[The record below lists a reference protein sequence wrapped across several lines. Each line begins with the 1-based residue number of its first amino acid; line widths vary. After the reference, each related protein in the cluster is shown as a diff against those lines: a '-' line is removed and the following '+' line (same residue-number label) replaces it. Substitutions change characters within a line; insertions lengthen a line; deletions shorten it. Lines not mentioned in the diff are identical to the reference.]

1 MSSFQSSLDEQHKR
15 ETDPRRVFGP
25 TIERLPLMLI
35 SLGVAVIAGTAL
47 AFAGPIGV
55 AASLLIEGL
64 FLLVSVPVSLL
75 LVLGV
80 ARTTGL
86 YFGTLGQAIV
96 RLSSFFVASQGLL
109 IPVVL
114 SMGHFGDL
122 SVAIVALFGCLVALF
137 WLFVVIFR
145 LDPLAA
151 LGTFRVLLAFACALA
166 FQSLVIWGLLVLRR
180 LFGLGF
186 PSS

>member
-1 MSSFQSSLDEQHKR
+1 MSSFQSSQDEQHER

-25 TIERLPLMLI
+25 TFERLPLVLI
-35 SLGVAVIAGTAL
+35 GLGVAVIAGAAF

-55 AASLLIEGL
+55 AASILIEAL
-64 FLLVSVPVSLL
+64 FLLVSVPISLL
-75 LVLGV
+75 LVLGA
-80 ARTTGL
+80 ARATDL

-109 IPVVL
+109 ILVVL
-114 SMGHFGDL
+114 SVGHYGDL
-122 SVAIVALFGCLVALF
+122 SVAIVALFGCLIASF
-137 WLFVVIFR
+137 WLFVAIFH

-166 FQSLVIWGLLVLRR
+166 LQSLVIWGLLVLRR
-180 LFGLGF
+180 LVSVGF
-186 PSS
+186 PS